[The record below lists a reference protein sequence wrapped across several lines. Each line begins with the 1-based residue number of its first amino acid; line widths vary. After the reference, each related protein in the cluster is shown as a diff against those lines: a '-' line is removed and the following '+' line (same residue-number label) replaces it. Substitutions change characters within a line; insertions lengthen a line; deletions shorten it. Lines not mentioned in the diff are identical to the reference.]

1 MVIVHMSDAN
11 YDYRIKTVNSIYQH
25 NTDPIG
31 SHHIGASR
39 RILLINYKL
48 VIINIKMVII
58 NYT

>member
-1 MVIVHMSDAN
+1 MPLMIIEV
-11 YDYRIKTVNSIYQH
+11 KTVLNSIYQH

-31 SHHIGASR
+31 SHRIGANR

-48 VIINIKMVII
+48 IMINNKMVII